1 MKTTPSLL
9 EAAASMRG
17 RGEGQKGGLERDEAR
32 ASRRP
37 ARPAIMA
44 WSLLIPLL
52 MFVACVRWFASPAC
66 AGRHV
71 GPNRPRS
78 LEERAKRILS
88 HTPLIDGHNDLA
100 IFIRA
105 YYNNHIHNESFS
117 KPFAQGGLL
126 GHVDIPRLRAGLS
139 GGAFW
144 SVFWPCPENG
154 TDYSD
159 ENYHSGVRSTFQQID
174 LLARLRASYPSLFS
188 PPTLAADE
196 ALHNFHHH
204 QRQLISP
211 LGIEGLHQ
219 IGNSPAVL
227 RQFHALGVR
236 YATLTHN
243 CGNRFADAAL
253 WERPLRRA
261 PPVWRG
267 VSPAGR
273 RLVREMNRL
282 GMMVDLSHTS
292 VETML
297 DVLGAG
303 KAVDGTQD
311 EPWEGSR
318 APVIFS
324 HSSAYAVCP
333 HPRNVPD
340 EVLDAVAERQG
351 LVMVNFN
358 PEFIS
363 CVAAPGREDGLPAFY
378 PANATLQQVVRHI
391 MHIGDRIGYEHVGL
405 GSDFDGIET
414 TPRGLEDVSKF
425 PDLVAELLRQGVS
438 DEDAAKVVGGNLLRV
453 WKEVEAVA
461 REMQRAG
468 EPPLEDD
475 LPPLPSAESHG
486 PRTGLGALSE

>member
-1 MKTTPSLL
+1 MQYRP
-9 EAAASMRG
+9 
-17 RGEGQKGGLERDEAR
+17 EAR
-32 ASRRP
+32 RCQYH
-37 ARPAIMA
+37 
-44 WSLLIPLL
+44 L
-52 MFVACVRWFASPAC
+52 MY
-66 AGRHV
+66 H
-71 GPNRPRS
+71 
-78 LEERAKRILS
+78 
-88 HTPLIDGHNDLA
+88 GHNDLA

-105 YYNNHIHNESFS
+105 FYNNHIYNESFS
-117 KPFAQGGLL
+117 KPFAEGGLA
-126 GHVDIPRLRAGLS
+126 GHVDIPRLRAGMN

-159 ENYHSGVRSTFQQID
+159 ENYHSIVQSTLQQID
-174 LLARLRASYPSLFS
+174 LLARLRASYPSVFS
-188 PPTLAADE
+188 SPTLTADQ

-204 QRQLISP
+204 RGQLISP
-211 LGIEGLHQ
+211 LGVEGLHQ
-219 IGNSPAVL
+219 IGNSPSIL

-261 PPVWRG
+261 QPVWSG

-273 RLVREMNRL
+273 KLVREMNRL
-282 GMMVDLSHTS
+282 GVMVDLSHTS

-297 DVLGAG
+297 DVLGVG
-303 KAVDGTQD
+303 KVVDGK
-311 EPWEGSR
+311 EEVWEGSK

-340 EVLDAVAERQG
+340 EVLDAVGRRGG

-358 PEFIS
+358 PPFIS
-363 CVAAPGREDGLPAFY
+363 CVAVPGREDGLPEFY

-391 MHIGDRIGYEHVGL
+391 MYIGERIGFEHVGL

-414 TPRGLEDVSKF
+414 TPEGLEDVSKF

-461 REMQRAG
+461 EEMQRAG

-475 LPPLPSAESHG
+475 LPLLSSAESWSA
-486 PRTGLGALSE
+486 RTEL